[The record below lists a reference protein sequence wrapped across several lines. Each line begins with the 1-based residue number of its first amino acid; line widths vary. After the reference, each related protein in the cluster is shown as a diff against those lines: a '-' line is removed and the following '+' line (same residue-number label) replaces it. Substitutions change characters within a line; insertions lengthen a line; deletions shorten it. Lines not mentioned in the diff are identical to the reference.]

1 MSSGLEIDL
10 SRYLA
15 DQTPHNL
22 RLSTSSLPKAHL
34 ESLCQVADSCALSS
48 TEQLKDVDC
57 PHESVNGTIA
67 QIEPQPGVASR
78 LASVT
83 ARTETRAFP
92 FYHGLGLGN
101 ISPSLE

>member
-1 MSSGLEIDL
+1 MSSGFEINL

-15 DQTPHNL
+15 DQTSPKL

-34 ESLCQVADSCALSS
+34 ESLCQAAWSCAISRM
-48 TEQLKDVDC
+48 EQLKDVDC
-57 PHESVNGTIA
+57 LYGGINGTITE
-67 QIEPQPGVASR
+67 IEPQPGVVSR
-78 LASVT
+78 LPSVT

-101 ISPSLE
+101 VSPSLE